1 MLLLSLKWKIPLSI
15 LEKLGVSLLKEF
27 WNSKILLWYFFL
39 KSVSYLFWIKQVER
53 EDLPEELRPENRALG
68 RLRSYF
74 NGLSPYPEEG
84 VERVDVAEP
93 NQDDNISDPRHI
105 EVDIPKE
112 KVKDDHKE
120 KKDYDDNSVN
130 LKIDEQGNKKKE
142 EVALETEPEED
153 GASRK
158 GSDLPNQ
165 SADVLIKPL
174 QAVQIRVGSFK
185 KDKQEKENNEIEVID
200 S

>member
-1 MLLLSLKWKIPLSI
+1 
-15 LEKLGVSLLKEF
+15 
-27 WNSKILLWYFFL
+27 
-39 KSVSYLFWIKQVER
+39 
-53 EDLPEELRPENRALG
+53 
-68 RLRSYF
+68 
-74 NGLSPYPEEG
+74 
-84 VERVDVAEP
+84 
-93 NQDDNISDPRHI
+93 
-105 EVDIPKE
+105 
-112 KVKDDHKE
+112 
-120 KKDYDDNSVN
+120 VN